1 MALNQV
7 RNYNMIK
14 VPFETIGNINDKRPS
29 AMDNTFSAQPRDLET
44 AIGEYYEMFDWFKY
58 LSDNALSVEVLEQYY
73 DSPKFMTTHVVGFK
87 LEDKHET
94 FYRIKYSE

>member
-1 MALNQV
+1 MGV
-7 RNYNMIK
+7 IK
-14 VPFETIGNINDKRPS
+14 VPFDTQGDMRNGQRFS
-29 AMDNTFSAQPRDLET
+29 AMDDTFSVRTNDLDAVLEN
-44 AIGEYYEMFDWFKY
+44 YYETMDWFKY

-94 FYRIKYSE
+94 FYRIKYET

>member
-1 MALNQV
+1 MGV
-7 RNYNMIK
+7 IK
-14 VPFETIGNINDKRPS
+14 VPFDTTGDIRNNQRFS
-29 AMDNTFSAQPRDLET
+29 AMDDYTFSARSKDLDIALENAYET
-44 AIGEYYEMFDWFKY
+44 MDWFKY

-94 FYRIKYSE
+94 FYRIKYPNGQV

>member
-1 MALNQV
+1 MGV
-7 RNYNMIK
+7 IK
-14 VPFETIGNINDKRPS
+14 VPFDTQGDMRNGQRFS
-29 AMDNTFSAQPRDLET
+29 AMDDTFSVRTNDLDAVLEN
-44 AIGEYYEMFDWFKY
+44 YYETMDWFKY

-94 FYRIKYSE
+94 FYRIKYVDGQV

>member
-1 MALNQV
+1 MGV
-7 RNYNMIK
+7 IK
-14 VPFETIGNINDKRPS
+14 VPFDTDGDMRNNFRPS
-29 AMDNTFSAQPRDLET
+29 AMDDTFPVRFKDLDAVLEN
-44 AIGEYYEMFDWFKY
+44 AYEMFDWFKY

-94 FYRIKYSE
+94 FYRIKYPNGQV

>member
-1 MALNQV
+1 MGV
-7 RNYNMIK
+7 IK
-14 VPFETIGNINDKRPS
+14 VPFDTTGDIRNGQRPS
-29 AMDNTFSAQPRDLET
+29 AMDDTFSVRCKDLDAVLENAYET
-44 AIGEYYEMFDWFKY
+44 MNWFKY

-94 FYRIKYSE
+94 FYRIKYNDGKL

>member
-1 MALNQV
+1 M
-7 RNYNMIK
+7 
-14 VPFETIGNINDKRPS
+14 
-29 AMDNTFSAQPRDLET
+29 
-44 AIGEYYEMFDWFKY
+44 DWFKY

-94 FYRIKYSE
+94 FYRLKYVDAYN

>member
-1 MALNQV
+1 MGV
-7 RNYNMIK
+7 IK
-14 VPFETIGNINDKRPS
+14 VPFDTTGDIRNTQRFS
-29 AMDNTFSAQPRDLET
+29 AMDNTVSARSKDLDIALENAYET
-44 AIGEYYEMFDWFKY
+44 MNWFKY

-94 FYRIKYSE
+94 FYRIKYVDGQV